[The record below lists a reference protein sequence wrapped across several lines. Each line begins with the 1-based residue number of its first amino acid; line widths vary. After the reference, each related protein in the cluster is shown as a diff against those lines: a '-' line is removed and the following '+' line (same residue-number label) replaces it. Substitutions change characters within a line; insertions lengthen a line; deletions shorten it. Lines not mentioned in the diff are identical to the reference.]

1 MEGGQVGVKINGQ
14 HGGFFGTHKG
24 LRQGDPLSP
33 LLFNLV
39 SDALGTMLDK
49 ATRSGQ
55 IQGLV
60 LHLIEGGITHLQYAD
75 DTVIFLALEEQTI
88 LYTKFLLYC
97 FENMSG
103 LKINY
108 QKSEVIVVGGS
119 EEDQTNVAVFNYNAG
134 SLPMKYLEVMVSD
147 RHLSSSDLAYVH
159 QKVEK
164 KLPTWQSAVLTSRG
178 KAILI

>member
-1 MEGGQVGVKINGQ
+1 
-14 HGGFFGTHKG
+14 
-24 LRQGDPLSP
+24 
-33 LLFNLV
+33 
-39 SDALGTMLDK
+39 MLDK
-49 ATRSGQ
+49 GRSGQ

-60 LHLIEGGITHLQYAD
+60 PHLIEGGITQLQYAD

-97 FENMSG
+97 FENMSR

-119 EEDQTNVAVFNYNAG
+119 EVDQTNVAAMFNCNAE
-134 SLPMKYLEVMVSD
+134 SLPMKYLGVMVSD
-147 RHLSSSDLAYVH
+147 RHISSSDLAYVH

-164 KLPTWQSAVLTSRG
+164 KLPTWQSAVLTSGG
-178 KAILI
+178 KEILIQSYLSSIPNYAMGVYMLQ